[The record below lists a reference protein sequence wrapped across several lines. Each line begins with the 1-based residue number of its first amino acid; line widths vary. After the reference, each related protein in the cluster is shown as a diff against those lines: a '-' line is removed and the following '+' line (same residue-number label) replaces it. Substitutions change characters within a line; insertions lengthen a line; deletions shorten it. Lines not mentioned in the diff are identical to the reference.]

1 MHALTYNLG
10 ASVLFFAMS
19 IHPAISAQGLST
31 PTTPPDLSSPA
42 PTPEFIPQDGPWE
55 WVKETDEKYL
65 IETCDFSSPTYG
77 WAAGGSFSTYQW
89 DGNMWKMYSSDH
101 PTDVTDPMPVRSPR
115 QVKVISEEAVYIFS
129 TLYEYSFWDGESW
142 QKHNYPLE
150 GWFEDASFLNEN
162 FGYVVGGETA
172 SIDNPSSRVVLK
184 WNGKEWKKEIFPYY
198 SYHVI
203 PVTAIQILSE
213 NDIWAADAIQL
224 YHWDGSYWRGFY
236 TAEEIAKEEYYFND
250 LELADGNDLWLSGTY
265 KRGDDYGGVI
275 FRWDGETWVN
285 VFESNYA
292 IGQIKMLSP
301 TEGWAMG
308 YTISYDIDPEEI
320 ETMVFHWDGV
330 TWSPYYGFPEK
341 ASTGY
346 ICGFDSEH
354 LWIFKDVWSR
364 ETSGGDTYTTL
375 RLRRKA
381 TATAT
386 ATSTPTMT
394 ITPVPSQTLTP
405 LPTETPTP
413 IPESII
419 GDLPAGSVWVGVG
432 VIAVVL
438 AAGIILRQRRN
449 S

>member
-55 WVKETDEKYL
+55 WVKETDEKYV
-65 IETCDFSSPTYG
+65 IRSCDFSSPTYG

-419 GDLPAGSVWVGVG
+419 GDFPAGGVWVGVG
-432 VIAVVL
+432 VIFVVL

-449 S
+449 R

>member
-55 WVKETDEKYL
+55 WVKETDEKYV
-65 IETCDFSSPTYG
+65 IRSCDFSSPTYG

-419 GDLPAGSVWVGVG
+419 GDFPVGGVWVGVG
-432 VIAVVL
+432 VIFVVL
-438 AAGIILRQRRN
+438 AAGIALRQRRN
-449 S
+449 R